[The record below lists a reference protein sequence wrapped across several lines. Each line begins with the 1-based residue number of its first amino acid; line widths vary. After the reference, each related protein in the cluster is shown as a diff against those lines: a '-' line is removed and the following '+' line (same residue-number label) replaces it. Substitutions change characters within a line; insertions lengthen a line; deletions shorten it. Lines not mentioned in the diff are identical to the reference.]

1 MTTVR
6 GGDGAAVR
14 RSGPKVRRSG
24 PKVRWSASLL
34 ALVVVLSSCNRSD
47 STPALQPVALPDIS
61 SAAESVQKQIGDRY
75 QSLQS
80 AIDRDAPPT
89 ELAGAYGEMGKLFV
103 AAEYYDAAEA
113 CLRNAQQLAPSDRRW
128 PYFLG
133 HVFRY
138 RSEPDK
144 AIPFF
149 EQALAHSPDDVPSL
163 VWLAEMN
170 LAANRPDGAE
180 APLRKAE
187 SLDSSSGA
195 VLYGR
200 GRVALEKQD
209 YGQAVKYL
217 ESALMSNPQATR
229 VHYQLALAYRGLG
242 NRSKAEEHLRLR
254 GEVEP
259 LPTDPLL
266 GEISGL
272 LQNAAAFE
280 ARGSQLLGTRQWAA
294 AAENLKKAVEL
305 APDNAFSRLNLGT
318 ALYMQDDADGA
329 LAQYREAVRLS
340 PTMARAHFAIGV
352 LMESRGQDAEALEAY
367 EAAVTSDPA
376 YTEPRFSLANAL
388 RRSGRVQESLSQY
401 AEVLRLDATVS
412 QASFGYAMG
421 LVRLG
426 RYQEASARLETAMK
440 TFPDQ
445 PGFAHAQARLLAAAP
460 DERVRNG
467 ARAVSIMNELMKS
480 QQTLTMAETMAM
492 AFAEVGRFDEAVRW
506 QRDAISAATES
517 KRDDL
522 VRKLTVN
529 LRLYEN
535 RQPCRTPWTND
546 DPVHRPMS
554 GG

>member
-1 MTTVR
+1 MR
-6 GGDGAAVR
+6 A
-14 RSGPKVRRSG
+14 GPT
-24 PKVRWSASLL
+24 LL
-34 ALVVVLSSCNRSD
+34 LLVVLLSACSQSD
-47 STPALQPVALPDIS
+47 QRPALQPVTLPDIS
-61 SAAESVQKQIGDRY
+61 SAAESVQKQIRDRY
-75 QSLQS
+75 QLLQT
-80 AIDRDAPPT
+80 AIERQVPPT
-89 ELAGAYGEMGKLFV
+89 ELAAAYGEMGKLFV

-113 CLRNAQQLAPSDRRW
+113 SLRNAQQLAPADMRW

-133 HVFRY
+133 HVYRY

-149 EQALAHSPDDVPSL
+149 EQALAHSPDNVPSL

-170 LAANRPDGAE
+170 LAANRPDAAE

-187 SLDSSSGA
+187 SLDSSNGA
-195 VLYGR
+195 VSYGL

-209 YGQAVKYL
+209 YRQAVKYL
-217 ESALMSNPQATR
+217 ESALTIGPQATR
-229 VHYQLALAYRGLG
+229 VHYPLALAYRGLG

-254 GEVEP
+254 GEIEP
-259 LPTDPLL
+259 LPVDPLL
-266 GEISGL
+266 EEISGL

-280 ARGSQLLGTRQWAA
+280 ARGSQLLGTRQWAE

-318 ALYMQDDADGA
+318 ALYMQDDVDGA
-329 LAQYREAVRLS
+329 LAQYREAIRLS

-352 LMESRGQDAEALEAY
+352 LMESRGQESEAIKAY
-367 EAAVTSDPA
+367 EAAVASDPA
-376 YTEPRFSLANAL
+376 YTEPRFGLANAL
-388 RRSGRVQESLSQY
+388 RRNGRVQESLSQY

-426 RYQEASARLETAMK
+426 RYQEASARLESAMK

-460 DERVRNG
+460 DDRVRNG
-467 ARAVSIMNELMKS
+467 ARALSIMNELIKA
-480 QQTLTMAETMAM
+480 QQTLAMAETMAM
-492 AFAEVGRFDEAVRW
+492 AFAELGRFDEAVQW
-506 QRDAISAATES
+506 QRDAIRAANES

-535 RQPCRTPWTND
+535 RQSCRTPWTND
-546 DPVHRPMS
+546 DPVHRPAS